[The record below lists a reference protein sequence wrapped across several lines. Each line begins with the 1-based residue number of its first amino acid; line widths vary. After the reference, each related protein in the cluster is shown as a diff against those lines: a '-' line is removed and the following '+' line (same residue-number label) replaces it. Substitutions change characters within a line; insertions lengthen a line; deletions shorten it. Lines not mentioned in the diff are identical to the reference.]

1 MKFCCKYPILW
12 EIFQIWIKLNQAY
25 ISRSDSPK
33 GHGLTTNNAR
43 IETIK
48 ESKLYR
54 PSLETNKRCVVICD
68 GKYSFTKNYY
78 REEKMK
84 NKHRIQA
91 ITKYKFQDFM
101 NGKPLKISPNSH
113 TLYMRSKIMINL
125 QPMIRAKRVIF
136 LKAI

>member
-1 MKFCCKYPILW
+1 M
-12 EIFQIWIKLNQAY
+12 
-25 ISRSDSPK
+25 
-33 GHGLTTNNAR
+33 TTNNAR

-68 GKYSFTKNYY
+68 GKYSFKKNCSAEEFKVEKLEINTENNLYY
-78 REEKMK
+78 D
-84 NKHRIQA
+84 I
-91 ITKYKFQDFM
+91 KFQDFM

-125 QPMIRAKRVIF
+125 LPMTMAKIIIF
-136 LKAI
+136 LNAI